1 MGKRI
6 GRFYEVLMRCSARRP
21 ALEAAR
27 AFARAA
33 LALFVIMFMAAPS
46 RKADAVTWDD
56 VHLHGYFDFQYL
68 QNTRPEGPDDP
79 NTPGMDNGSFDF
91 RHLTLLLDISVMR
104 ELLVKA
110 NIEFDHAVDTE
121 LGYGGFILEYGF
133 AEYIYKDWL
142 KLRAGKALTP
152 YGLFNEIHDASP
164 AYLSVK
170 VPESIYSADKKGG
183 FTMIPKWITGL
194 YALGITNPCGGCELD
209 YVMFIGNGESVGYN
223 DAQFDSN
230 PNKAV
235 GGRAQISLDDER
247 LLAGVSVYHGDKA
260 VSETNLS
267 ETHWAYVISLSYNI
281 SDFNLKTEYGQGKL
295 GSRTQYAWYVQPS
308 YRIGRYTPYLRA
320 QSNDPSDI
328 QPDDY
333 WNAYLA
339 GVNIKVNNHMFLKLE
354 WCENRRGKN
363 NNDVLTPGNE
373 DFGEFK
379 SSVTIHF

>member
-1 MGKRI
+1 M
-6 GRFYEVLMRCSARRP
+6 LMRCLARSR
-21 ALEAAR
+21 ALKVTR
-27 AFARAA
+27 AFVHATLAIFAA
-33 LALFVIMFMAAPS
+33 MSITVPS
-46 RKADAVTWDD
+46 PKAEAVTWEN

-68 QNTRPEGPDDP
+68 QNTKPEGPDDP

-91 RHLTLLLDISVMR
+91 RHLTLLLDINVLP
-104 ELLVKA
+104 ELLIKA
-110 NIEFDHAVDTE
+110 NIEFDHATDTE

-164 AYLSVK
+164 AYLSVN
-170 VPESIYSADKKGG
+170 VPESIYKTDKRGG
-183 FTMIPKWITGL
+183 FTMMPKWITGL
-194 YALGITNPCGGCELD
+194 YALGITNLSDGYDFD
-209 YVMFIGNGESVGYN
+209 YVIFIGNGESVGYN

-235 GGRAQISLDDER
+235 GGRAQISLDDEK
-247 LLAGVSVYHGDKA
+247 LLAGVSAYYGDKA
-260 VSETNLS
+260 VSQTNLS
-267 ETHWAYVISLSYNI
+267 ENHWAYVISLSYNL
-281 SDFNLKTEYGQGKL
+281 SNFNVKTEYGQGKL
-295 GSRTQYAWYVQPS
+295 GSRTEYGWYVQPS
-308 YRIGRYTPYLRA
+308 YRIGKYTPYLRA
-320 QSNDPSDI
+320 QSSDPNDT

-339 GVNIKVNNHMFLKLE
+339 GVNIKVNSHMFLKFE
-354 WCENRRGKN
+354 WRENMRGKN